1 MGDCKPNSGLTELD
15 NDNDDDEKKK
25 LFSSTTDKTI
35 VSGFTF

>member
-15 NDNDDDEKKK
+15 NDNDDDEKK